1 MGFPQKATSTSQPIM
16 SLKTVAIRVYIRS
29 LTRVVFPLPL
39 ATESAAV
46 STSEANAPL
55 MNLDCQRSTSVSVGH
70 PSATLVALETRKWLF
85 SRVMLRWSMQINVKA
100 AALGVHSL
108 DYQSVVSLHVFHRSF
123 LCISWCSILPCGLG
137 IHRNTVLNRIKRGE
151 LEVERVREHNRD
163 RVYVLLDT
171 TETQP
176 DVPALAVALE
186 RIRGLEEL
194 VDQMRGT
201 VDFERERY
209 ASLLNDIKNG
219 SLALPAPSRPWWR
232 VWG

>member
-1 MGFPQKATSTSQPIM
+1 M
-16 SLKTVAIRVYIRS
+16 
-29 LTRVVFPLPL
+29 TRYSV
-39 ATESAAV
+39 EDAAQ
-46 STSEANAPL
+46 A
-55 MNLDCQRSTSVSVGH
+55 
-70 PSATLVALETRKWLF
+70 
-85 SRVMLRWSMQINVKA
+85 
-100 AALGVHSL
+100 
-108 DYQSVVSLHVFHRSF
+108 
-123 LCISWCSILPCGLG
+123 LG

-171 TETQP
+171 MDTTEAQS